1 MMQDKSAYIS
11 SIVESLQGNPYYARH
26 FNYQGEETLLYLDL
40 SNLLCLAHDY
50 GVWIDIEDVVFI
62 LDAIYNLKSHY
73 AFTSCNLTNGMVNFL
88 YNTGFIVYQSPFD
101 SDALME
107 YTICNVSRETDVTLV
122 IIGTHDGG
130 FRGVSDSLAQRGIQ
144 VAFLGFKEMF
154 SSFLKS
160 NLLFCLE
167 DMNVLAPLKGADNEN
182 KSTNVTDFQNGS
194 KYTEATELT

>member
-1 MMQDKSAYIS
+1 MMQDKSAYID

-26 FNYQGEETLLYLDL
+26 FDYKGKKTFLYLDL

-50 GVWIDIEDVVFI
+50 SVWIDIEDVVYI
-62 LDAIYNLKSHY
+62 LDAIYDLKGHY

-88 YNTGFIVYQSPFD
+88 YNAGFIVFQSPFD
-101 SDALME
+101 SDALMG

-122 IIGTHDGG
+122 VIGTHDGG
-130 FRGVSDSLAQRGIQ
+130 FRGVSDSLAQKGIQ

-167 DMNVLAPLKGADNEN
+167 DMNVLSPLKGPEKEN
-182 KSTNVTDFQNGS
+182 KSTIVTDLQNGS
-194 KYTEATELT
+194 KYTEAAE